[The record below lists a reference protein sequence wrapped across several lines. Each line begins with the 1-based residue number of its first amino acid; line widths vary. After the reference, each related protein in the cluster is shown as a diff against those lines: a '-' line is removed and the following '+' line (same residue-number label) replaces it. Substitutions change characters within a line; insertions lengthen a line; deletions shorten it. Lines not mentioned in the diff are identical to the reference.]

1 MTAGVLRIAAVAAML
16 LLAACAGPRP
26 RPAPADAAALERQ
39 SIREQ
44 ILRERG
50 ADWRIEARL
59 AVTSGRDS
67 GSGSLDWIQQGE
79 GFRFTVHAPVTGKT
93 WLLAGTPGHVVL
105 QGLARMPIEGASAER
120 LLERE
125 LGWHVPLTELVDWV
139 RAMRAPGPAS
149 IRFRADGLPE
159 CIEQA
164 GWRIEFRDYAMELDP
179 PLPSRVFATRG
190 DYSVRLA
197 IRAWTLP

>member
-1 MTAGVLRIAAVAAML
+1 MTVGVLRIAAFAAML

-26 RPAPADAAALERQ
+26 RPAPVDAAALERQ

-44 ILRERG
+44 VLRERG

-59 AVTSGRDS
+59 AVSSGRDS
-67 GSGSLDWIQQGE
+67 GSGSLDWVQQGE
-79 GFRFTVHAPVTGKT
+79 GFRFTVHAPVAGKT
-93 WLLAGTPGHVVL
+93 WVLAGKPGHVVL
-105 QGLARMPIEGASAER
+105 EGLANVPIEGASAER

-125 LGWHVPLTELVDWV
+125 LGWHVPLAELVDWV

-149 IRFRADGLPE
+149 VRFRADGLPE
-159 CIEQA
+159 RIEQA

-190 DYSVRLA
+190 DHAVRLA